1 MVRPDGFEPPT
12 NWFEA
17 SYSIHLS
24 YERTMRHPE
33 EVPEMLLH
41 SGVASA
47 KGACLPTGRDQPSAE
62 AELTA
67 RERVIIREKAMTVN

>member
-24 YERTMRHPE
+24 YER
-33 EVPEMLLH
+33 MLMGLALRWGNLKF
-41 SGVASA
+41 SVN
-47 KGACLPTGRDQPSAE
+47 LRGRSHNNA
-62 AELTA
+62 LS
-67 RERVIIREKAMTVN
+67 